1 MPTIDPAV
9 TKPHQVPKCGFS
21 IKEFCGSHGFS
32 VAYFY
37 KHRGLMPSVMDLPGR
52 QIITAEAAAA
62 WRAARTA
69 AGREAQAAALAD
81 GGGE

>member
-1 MPTIDPAV
+1 MATIDP
-9 TKPHQVPKCGFS
+9 TVPGQAPKFGFT
-21 IKEFCGSHGFS
+21 IKEFCRSHGFS

-37 KHRGLMPSVMDLPGR
+37 KHRDLMPSVMDLPGR

-69 AGREAQAAALAD
+69 AGREAQAAGLAD